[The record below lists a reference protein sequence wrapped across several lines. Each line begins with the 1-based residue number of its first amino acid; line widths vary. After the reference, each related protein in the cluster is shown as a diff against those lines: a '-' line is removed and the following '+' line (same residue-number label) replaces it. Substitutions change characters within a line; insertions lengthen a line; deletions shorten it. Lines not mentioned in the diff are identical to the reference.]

1 MSYLL
6 NLHTFRVKDKVNLLD
21 VEDEE
26 DEETSRGLKKNSKRT
41 KMKVSYENPLKLLL
55 VIINDF

>member
-6 NLHTFRVKDKVNLLD
+6 NLHTFGVKDKVNLLD

-26 DEETSRGLKKNSKRT
+26 DEET
-41 KMKVSYENPLKLLL
+41 
-55 VIINDF
+55 